1 MNLKFE
7 VIVQIFWK
15 IIQLN
20 VVSILKCT
28 NEYYR
33 KIISKC
39 GRKMD
44 LYPALNP
51 LLIIDRKSSH
61 RFAVTFIQFISAFT
75 FTAPGAEV
83 PIDHSVA

>member
-44 LYPALNP
+44 LYPAMLH
-51 LLIIDRKSSH
+51 LVFTVRHVL
-61 RFAVTFIQFISAFT
+61 RFWSCVHIQIQH
-75 FTAPGAEV
+75 G
-83 PIDHSVA
+83 